1 MLKNERHY
9 FILEKLR
16 LNNKVLSNALSQELK
31 VSEDTIRRD
40 LRELAENGQ
49 IRKVHGGAIP
59 RSPVPF
65 NFAERVHLSQHDK
78 QHIVTEAL
86 NFVKSGQVLLLD
98 GGTTNQLVARQ
109 LPAHLQLTVFTNSL
123 PVALELLHHP
133 SAEVVMLGGKLM
145 KDSQATTGLEVI
157 EAVHKIRADILMLG
171 ICSLHTQIGIT
182 LPYREEAQVKTA
194 MIRSAHQVL
203 ALATSDKLETAE
215 SYIVE
220 AIDKVD
226 VLVTDEKINP
236 RHKHLYEQFGIQVI
250 S

>member
-1 MLKNERHY
+1 MLKNERHH

-16 LNNKVLSNALSQELK
+16 LDNKVLSNALSQELQ

-40 LRELAENGQ
+40 LRELAESGQ

-65 NFAERVHLSQHDK
+65 NFTERVNLSQGDK
-78 QHIVTEAL
+78 QHIVQKAL
-86 NFVKSGQVLLLD
+86 RFIEPGQVLMLD
-98 GGTTNQLVARQ
+98 GGTTNQQLARQ
-109 LPAHLQLTVFTNSL
+109 LPSHLDITVYTNSL
-123 PVALELLHHP
+123 PVAFELLHHP
-133 SAEVVMLGGKLM
+133 AAEVVLLGGKLM

-157 EAVHKIRADILMLG
+157 EAVHTVWADILMLG
-171 ICSLHTQIGIT
+171 ICSLHSKVGIT
-182 LPYREEAQVKTA
+182 LPYREEAQVKAA
-194 MIRSAHQVL
+194 MIQSARQVM

-215 SYIVE
+215 SYIVG
-220 AIDKVD
+220 AMDQID

-236 RHKHLYEQFGIQVI
+236 RYKHLYEQFGILVI